1 MVNTFAFWSAGRGFE
16 PWSDLLLF
24 FQSDYFRDMQYVN
37 LIGWMAFKGRVISIE
52 IFNFILF
59 NNITVPQHFTSALK
73 VEDFD
78 NFFEDGTKMPSEITA

>member
-1 MVNTFAFWSAGRGFE
+1 MT
-16 PWSDLLLF
+16 
-24 FQSDYFRDMQYVN
+24 
-37 LIGWMAFKGRVISIE
+37 KGRVISIE
-52 IFNFILF
+52 IFNLILF